1 MYTYIYIHWTFRFFS
16 RRCHNFQVNPYVASF
31 CLVQCHFRWL
41 NLTIIAYYFSSYRRL
56 RKPWIGFI
64 FVIYCTHYIYPFV
77 NAEFQ
82 TPNPNSCRFFSEA
95 AAPAGSMLRSLWH
108 HALPRL
114 RPATTQTDT
123 IRSGQGWG
131 GQWWLDGIVQCAPQV
146 QIRAKLL

>member
-1 MYTYIYIHWTFRFFS
+1 MPFSLAKSYNYSILFLQLSPVEKTLNWFYIRDILY
-16 RRCHNFQVNPYVASF
+16 P
-31 CLVQCHFRWL
+31 L
-41 NLTIIAYYFSSYRRL
+41 
-56 RKPWIGFI
+56 
-64 FVIYCTHYIYPFV
+64 YIYPFV

-131 GQWWLDGIVQCAPQV
+131 VNGGWME
-146 QIRAKLL
+146 